1 MTEQAYD
8 LVVIGSGP
16 AGHRAAIAAAK
27 LGKRVCIV
35 ERMRHVGGVSVSKGT
50 IPSKTMRE
58 AVLYLSGVR
67 ERAFYGAS
75 YQVKE
80 HITADDLLSRTHAVI
95 TREWEVLRHQ
105 LARNNV
111 RLVQGLAQFV
121 DPHGIEIEAEHGTH
135 LVRGEFIVLAV
146 GTRPATPRGIEVDGH
161 TIHNS
166 DTILEL
172 DRIPRTMTCIGAGV
186 IGLEYASIF
195 AALGTRVTVIDQANS
210 LLSFVDR
217 EIVDSLVYQL
227 RELNVVFRLGEKVE
241 RAVLEQKNGKRT
253 ALVYLESE
261 KIVATEIALL
271 SAGRQGNADSL
282 QLENAGVSADDRGR
296 IKVDADFRTAVPHIY
311 ACGDVVGFPA
321 LASTSMEQGR
331 HAALHAFGVARREMM
346 DLYPYGIYT
355 IPEISMVGA
364 TEERLTQN
372 SVPYEIGIAR
382 YREIARGQ
390 ILGDDSGLLKLLV
403 HRENRKVMGVHA
415 IGSGSTELIHIGQAV
430 IALGGTIDYLMNAV
444 FNYPTLAE
452 CYKTA
457 ALDANNR
464 IAAVEDA
471 E

>member
-1 MTEQAYD
+1 MSESNYD

-16 AGHRAAIAAAK
+16 SGHRAAIAAAK
-27 LGKRVCIV
+27 LGKRVLIV
-35 ERMRHVGGVSVSKGT
+35 EKMRHVGGVSVSKGT

-67 ERAFYGAS
+67 AHAFYGES
-75 YQVKE
+75 YRVKDE
-80 HITADDLLSRTHAVI
+80 ITAEDLLSRTHAVI
-95 TREWEVLRHQ
+95 TREWEVLRNQ
-105 LARNNV
+105 LARNRV
-111 RLVQGLAQFV
+111 KLLQGTGSFV
-121 DPHGIEIEAEHGTH
+121 DPHTLAVATDAGIEQ
-135 LVRGEFIVLAV
+135 VRGDFIVIAV
-146 GTRPATPRGIEVDGH
+146 GTRPATPAGVEVDGR

-172 DRIPRTMTCIGAGV
+172 DRIPRTMTCIGGGV
-186 IGLEYASIF
+186 IGLEYACIF
-195 AALGTRVTVIDQANS
+195 AALGTRVTVVDQAPS

-217 EIVDSLVYQL
+217 EIVDSLIYQM

-241 RAVLEQKNGKRT
+241 RAVLEEKNGMKT
-253 ALVYLESE
+253 ALVFLQSE
-261 KIVATEIALL
+261 KIIATELALY
-271 SAGRQGNADSL
+271 SAGRQGNTDGL
-282 QLENAGVSADDRGR
+282 QLDNAGLAADERGR
-296 IKVDADFRTAVPHIY
+296 IKVDADCRTSVPHIY
-311 ACGDVVGFPA
+311 ACGDVIGFPA

-331 HAALHAFGVARREMM
+331 HAALHAFGIEKIEMV

-390 ILGDDSGLLKLLV
+390 ILGDESGLLKLLV
-403 HRENRKVMGVHA
+403 HRDNRKLMGVHA
-415 IGSGSTELIHIGQAV
+415 IGTGSTELIHIGQAV
-430 IALGGTIDYLMNAV
+430 IGLGGTIDYLINAV

-457 ALDANNR
+457 ALNASNR
-464 IAAVEDA
+464 IAAVETS
-471 E
+471 